1 MADKSCENCG
11 YEGCPVDKGTTT
23 CCDNWTPIT
32 PPTPD
37 EAVEVVIE
45 CPDKNE
51 NCDKYRCDKCTARI
65 RWDDGGVVK
74 LKLNPNNSPK
84 LVAWADERNMGK
96 INIPELPK
104 LLHDWYLEAVSKL
117 NPTSFNPNANKAF
130 DDLTPDQKYIDFYI
144 AGKIIDKLKPP
155 QKGQKWMCMLSEK
168 DKIDL

>member
-1 MADKSCENCG
+1 MADKSCKNCG

-84 LVAWADERNMGK
+84 LVAWAKSKALEFVDKDTLRGALARAYCTKENENK
-96 INIPELPK
+96 EL
-104 LLHDWYLEAVSKL
+104 D
-117 NPTSFNPNANKAF
+117 PTLIEEMVNE
-130 DDLTPDQKYIDFYI
+130 
-144 AGKIIDKLKPP
+144 IIKLKPR
-155 QKGQKWMCMLSEK
+155 
-168 DKIDL
+168 